1 MSAQVQSN
9 INAAADKL
17 THEHAYQRAYNYP
30 VVKDT
35 LTQANSII
43 HSNTYSGALFDR
55 ATQLSAQILN
65 ALEPLQKRFVPVD
78 TIDSYANSTLDFVER
93 KFPQVKSETGDLIKQ
108 ARKPADD
115 AAGLAKSY
123 AGGIQSRLAPVTNE
137 FSARIA
143 QGQDT
148 LHALHERL
156 NSTIASS
163 VPRDK
168 ASAQE
173 TLNSVLKEVESLS
186 AYITK
191 NAKEIPSA
199 AQARA
204 QPLID
209 GISEATSH
217 IRAEIT
223 KSDTPI
229 KTKVANILEYS
240 QQQIQPLLNNIK
252 SIVLQ
257 KTEQVQSAV
266 EEQATPVVDEV
277 QKTSED
283 VQAKASK
290 TTKKAKAQVDRA

>member
-1 MSAQVQSN
+1 MSASVQASVSSTT
-9 INAAADKL
+9 DKL
-17 THEHAYQRAYNYP
+17 THEHAYQRACNYP
-30 VVKDT
+30 VVKDA

-55 ATQLSAQILN
+55 ATQLSVQILN
-65 ALEPLQKRFVPVD
+65 ALEPLQKRLPVETLD
-78 TIDSYANSTLDFVER
+78 NYANSTLDFVER

-115 AAGLAKSY
+115 AAGLAKAY
-123 AGGIQSRLAPVTNE
+123 ADGIQSRLAPVTNE

-143 QGQDT
+143 QGQET
-148 LHALHERL
+148 LHALQERL
-156 NSTIASS
+156 HSTIASL
-163 VPRDK
+163 PRDK

-186 AYITK
+186 AYLTK

-209 GISEATSH
+209 GISEATAH

-223 KSDTPI
+223 KSDVPI

-240 QQQIQPLLNNIK
+240 QQQITPLLNSIR
-252 SIVLQ
+252 SIVSQ
-257 KTEQVQSAV
+257 KKAAV
-266 EEQATPVVDEV
+266 DEQAAPVVDEV
-277 QKTSED
+277 ADKTEEVKEQTS
-283 VQAKASK
+283 KAS
-290 TTKKAKAQVDRA
+290 KKAKAQVNKA